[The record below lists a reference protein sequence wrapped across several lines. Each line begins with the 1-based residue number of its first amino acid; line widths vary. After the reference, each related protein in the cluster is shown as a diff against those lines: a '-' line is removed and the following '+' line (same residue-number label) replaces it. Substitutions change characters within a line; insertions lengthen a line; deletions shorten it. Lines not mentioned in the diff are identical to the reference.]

1 MRVASRLAL
10 VTQTLPGSGYFIRS
24 PGLSLVCKVSV
35 LERGP
40 PSEIPPPHP
49 KKSCIDGAHSMVRG
63 RNGHKL
69 EVPQELVVMNEF
81 TLAPVDH
88 NLSGSLEVVAVETYC
103 VNLAVL
109 TA

>member
-1 MRVASRLAL
+1 M
-10 VTQTLPGSGYFIRS
+10 
-24 PGLSLVCKVSV
+24 
-35 LERGP
+35 
-40 PSEIPPPHP
+40 
-49 KKSCIDGAHSMVRG
+49 MRG

-88 NLSGSLEVVAVETYC
+88 NLSDSLEVVAVETYC

-109 TA
+109 IA

>member
-1 MRVASRLAL
+1 
-10 VTQTLPGSGYFIRS
+10 
-24 PGLSLVCKVSV
+24 
-35 LERGP
+35 
-40 PSEIPPPHP
+40 
-49 KKSCIDGAHSMVRG
+49 MVRG

-109 TA
+109 IA